1 MLFGNF
7 MFCKAIKND
16 CRKLY
21 SKMDKLSK
29 KDCFKRF
36 ERVFARNLSVK
47 QDYEDTKLKRY
58 KNSRLQNF
66 KDTKIQGFYFNLF
79 CCFTGLVWFFAVLFV
94 SHRTS
99 SLVCIS
105 TQRGIMK
112 RIRTITETLQMLKQE
127 DPNTGLS
134 EFLIRKLA
142 NNYKIR
148 SFKTG
153 NKILIDYDSLM
164 AFLQSKEY
172 DLPMEQIVVR

>member
-1 MLFGNF
+1 MH
-7 MFCKAIKND
+7 
-16 CRKLY
+16 
-21 SKMDKLSK
+21 
-29 KDCFKRF
+29 
-36 ERVFARNLSVK
+36 E
-47 QDYEDTKLKRY
+47 
-58 KNSRLQNF
+58 
-66 KDTKIQGFYFNLF
+66 FYFNLF
-79 CCFTGLVWFFAVLFV
+79 CCFTGLVMFFAVLFV

-112 RIRTITETLQMLKQE
+112 RIRTITETLQMLKKE

-164 AFLQSKEY
+164 AFLQSQDY

>member
-1 MLFGNF
+1 
-7 MFCKAIKND
+7 MFWKDVKND

-21 SKMDKLSK
+21 FKMDKLSK

-36 ERVFARNLSVK
+36 ERVLQGIWAFK
-47 QDYEDTKLKRY
+47 QDYKATKLKRC

-79 CCFTGLVWFFAVLFV
+79 CCFTGLVKFFAVLFV

-112 RIRTITETLQMLKQE
+112 RIRTITETLQMLKKE

-153 NKILIDYDSLM
+153 NKILIDFDSLM
-164 AFLQSKEY
+164 AFLQSQDY

>member
-1 MLFGNF
+1 M
-7 MFCKAIKND
+7 
-16 CRKLY
+16 
-21 SKMDKLSK
+21 
-29 KDCFKRF
+29 
-36 ERVFARNLSVK
+36 
-47 QDYEDTKLKRY
+47 
-58 KNSRLQNF
+58 
-66 KDTKIQGFYFNLF
+66 
-79 CCFTGLVWFFAVLFV
+79 FFAVLFV

-112 RIRTITETLQMLKQE
+112 RIRTITETLQMLKKE

-164 AFLQSKEY
+164 AYLRSEDY
-172 DLPMEQIVVR
+172 DLPMEQVIMR

>member
-1 MLFGNF
+1 
-7 MFCKAIKND
+7 MFFKAIKND
-16 CRKLY
+16 FYKLY
-21 SKMDKLSK
+21 LQMDKLSK
-29 KDCFKRF
+29 KDCYKRF
-36 ERVFARNLSVK
+36 ERVFARNLGIQATLQEYKVK
-47 QDYEDTKLKRY
+47 KMQGYKDFILIYFAISLDLIGSLRY
-58 KNSRLQNF
+58 F
-66 KDTKIQGFYFNLF
+66 LF
-79 CCFTGLVWFFAVLFV
+79 RIEPLVWRDTA
-94 SHRTS
+94 
-99 SLVCIS
+99 
-105 TQRGIMK
+105 QRGTMK

-164 AFLQSKEY
+164 AFLQSQDY

>member
-1 MLFGNF
+1 
-7 MFCKAIKND
+7 MFKC
-16 CRKLY
+16 
-21 SKMDKLSK
+21 
-29 KDCFKRF
+29 F
-36 ERVFARNLSVK
+36 ERVFERILTT
-47 QDYEDTKLKRY
+47 QTLF
-58 KNSRLQNF
+58 QIC
-66 KDTKIQGFYFNLF
+66 KDKKIQDFKITRIQNYNLIEF
-79 CCFTGLVWFFAVLFV
+79 KYFTGLVKFFAVLFV

-112 RIRTITETLQMLKQE
+112 RIRTITETLQMLKKE